1 MSKTTILIE
10 GFKGGA
16 NSAKAAEAKSV
27 AGFPHE
33 YFKRKAVEMAQR
45 LDRYRQTVEVSSP
58 FNMFRRHARREEPA
72 KRSNPTDVRS
82 LA

>member
-33 YFKRKAVEMAQR
+33 YFKRKSGEMAQR
-45 LDRYRQTVEVSSP
+45 LERYRQTVEVSFPKIVSQTCKE
-58 FNMFRRHARREEPA
+58 RGAREKVEPH
-72 KRSNPTDVRS
+72 
-82 LA
+82 